1 MYIKIWAWDMII
13 YSNSNSK
20 ATSIQSFR
28 TQNGNE
34 LSINHTAV
42 CGVRSLFPYIAWADK
57 DNEKSS
63 LQNQL
68 LVDK

>member
-1 MYIKIWAWDMII
+1 MII

-28 TQNGNE
+28 TQNCNE
-34 LSINHTAV
+34 LPINHTAV
-42 CGVRSLFPYIAWADK
+42 CGVWSLYPYIAWADK

-63 LQNQL
+63 PQNKL